1 MEHKD
6 FRTNYWALSS
16 LQLAEQIGLIA
27 NGDPTAIDAATRAEA
42 GLLVAEWQ
50 DALKI
55 PRATL
60 EEVESRIAQLAGLK
74 KRTIEILIKVNKNK

>member
-6 FRTNYWALSS
+6 SQINFWALSS
-16 LQLAEQIGLIA
+16 SQLAEQIGWIA

-55 PRATL
+55 PRATF
-60 EEVESRIAQLAGLK
+60 EEEESRVAQLAGLK
-74 KRTIEILIKVNKNK
+74 KRTIEVLIKVSRNR